1 MAKFS
6 DIIGQEHI
14 KEHFQSAIK
23 QKTVSHAYIINGE
36 KSSGKEFIADI
47 FAMTLQCE
55 KHGEEPCE
63 ECKSCKQARTKNH
76 PDIKT
81 LVHEKPNTIS
91 VNDIRDQIVED
102 IVIKPYSGE
111 YKIYIVNDAEL
122 MTVQAQNSL
131 LKTIEEPPSYVV
143 IVLLTNNISSLLE
156 TILSRCIVLNM
167 RPVEDKVIRKYLMEE
182 IRIPDYQAD
191 ICVAF
196 ARGNVG
202 KAKSLASSEDFTNI
216 KNEAVSILK
225 NIQEMSTEQVMDSV
239 KRLTDYK
246 VNIDD
251 IFDLMIVWYRDVL
264 LFKATNDTNDLIFK
278 EEISSIMK
286 RSAYSTYEGI
296 EQIIEAIDKAKAR
309 LKANVNFDLVMELML
324 LSIKEN

>member
-1 MAKFS
+1 MANFN
-6 DIIGQEHI
+6 DIIGQQHI
-14 KEHFQSAIK
+14 KDHLQNAIR
-23 QKTVSHAYIINGE
+23 QKMVNHAYIINGE
-36 KSSGKEFIADI
+36 KSSGKEFIANI

-55 KHGEEPCE
+55 KHEDEPCM
-63 ECKSCKQARTKNH
+63 ECKACKQAKSKNH

-81 LVHEKPNTIS
+81 ITHEKPNTIS
-91 VNDIRDQIVED
+91 VNDVREQIIDDVL
-102 IVIKPYSGE
+102 IKPYSGE
-111 YKIYIVNDAEL
+111 YKVYIVNDAEM
-122 MTVQAQNSL
+122 MTVQAQNAL
-131 LKTIEEPPSYVV
+131 LKTIEEPPAYAV
-143 IVLLTNNISSLLE
+143 IILLTSNISSLLE

-167 RPVEDKVIRKYLMEE
+167 RPVEDKIIRKYLMEE

-191 ICVAF
+191 VCVAF

-216 KNEAVSILK
+216 KDEAVRILK
-225 NIQEMSTEQVMDSV
+225 NIHEMSTEQVMDCV
-239 KRLTDYK
+239 KKLTEYK

-264 LFKATNDTNDLIFK
+264 LFKATNDTNELTFK
-278 EEISSIMK
+278 EEIAAIMK
-286 RSAYSTYEGI
+286 RSSLSTYEGI

-309 LKANVNFDLVMELML
+309 LKANVNFELVIELML